1 MKSDEWIDNEIDRKS
16 FRDKRLGDR
25 LRLILGQLSGSIGK
39 PIPMACQDCA
49 NTKAAYR
56 FLSNDTVS

>member
-1 MKSDEWIDNEIDRKS
+1 MVDESIKSDEWIDNEIDRKS

-39 PIPMACQDCA
+39 PIPMVCQDCA
-49 NTKAAYR
+49 NTKAA
-56 FLSNDTVS
+56 DHHD